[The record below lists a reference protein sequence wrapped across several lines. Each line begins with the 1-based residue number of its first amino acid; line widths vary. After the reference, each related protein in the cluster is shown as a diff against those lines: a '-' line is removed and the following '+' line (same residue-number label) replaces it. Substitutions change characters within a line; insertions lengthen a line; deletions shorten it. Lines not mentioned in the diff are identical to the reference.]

1 MAALVSS
8 GRELFMADAS
18 VFVDDAEA
26 YEVYEREEESEAKE
40 ESVNLPSFDDICSIF
55 CRLLVI
61 GKLWHLAPAPSVPT
75 EHKLSHS
82 QMEAKL
88 HMSF

>member
-1 MAALVSS
+1 MFLLVSS

-26 YEVYEREEESEAKE
+26 YEVYEREEEPEANE

-55 CRLLVI
+55 SRHGQC
-61 GKLWHLAPAPSVPT
+61 
-75 EHKLSHS
+75 
-82 QMEAKL
+82 
-88 HMSF
+88 